1 MVCCDSEQSM
11 TKVVNL
17 FEKIQEQ
24 ITETVGISVDVV

>member
-1 MVCCDSEQSM
+1 MVCCNPEQSM

-24 ITETVGISVDVV
+24 MTETMGISVYVV